1 MASVKSYNIDAK
13 LTVTLELN
21 EAEARALSG
30 IFGYD
35 VNVFLK
41 VFYERM
47 GKAYV
52 EPYEA
57 GVRSLH
63 QTISGVVSGPIAK
76 IAAARKAMGEAIR

>member
-1 MASVKSYNIDAK
+1 MANVKNSKVEAK

-21 EAEARALSG
+21 ESEVRALDG

-35 VNVFLK
+35 VEIFLR

-52 EPYEA
+52 QPHEQ

-63 QTISGVVSGPIAK
+63 QTIRGILGGPLRTIDK
-76 IAAARKAMGEAIR
+76 ARLIKHEQE